1 MPTHFVPLSELPFLG
16 TSQHIRRERHEGLLS
31 QQKQREVVLGCLAD
45 GGNALAKVRC
55 YSFTKC
61 YRFREIFYCR

>member
-31 QQKQREVVLGCLAD
+31 QQKQREVVLGCLLD
-45 GGNALAKVRC
+45 GGNALTKVR
-55 YSFTKC
+55 
-61 YRFREIFYCR
+61 